1 MYCTCIGLSR
11 AASDVKEAI
20 DRFNSG
26 LKGVGPMKRKA
37 AARAEA
43 ASLLLRK
50 KSKQQP
56 LPRPQWTH
64 KFVCLAQS
72 NKYFI
77 PSLDYDKDKLFMAD
91 LGEKVIGFTK
101 LDMWCVIR
109 QLSQATGRW
118 WICYVLRE
126 KNSNELEKLSKV
138 VYVSPLMLKER
149 CGPNQTYIVPL

>member
-26 LKGVGPMKRKA
+26 LKGVGPLKRKA

-43 ASLLLRK
+43 ASLLLHK
-50 KSKQQP
+50 KSKQQQP
-56 LPRPQWTH
+56 GTH

-77 PSLDYDKDKLFMAD
+77 PSSDYDKDKLFMAD

-101 LDMWCVIR
+101 LDMDNDEFCGVLYMYDSYPKLR
-109 QLSQATGRW
+109 DAGG
-118 WICYVLRE
+118 YVMCRAKKIAMNW
-126 KNSNELEKLSKV
+126 KNYPKWFMSRL
-138 VYVSPLMLKER
+138 
-149 CGPNQTYIVPL
+149 